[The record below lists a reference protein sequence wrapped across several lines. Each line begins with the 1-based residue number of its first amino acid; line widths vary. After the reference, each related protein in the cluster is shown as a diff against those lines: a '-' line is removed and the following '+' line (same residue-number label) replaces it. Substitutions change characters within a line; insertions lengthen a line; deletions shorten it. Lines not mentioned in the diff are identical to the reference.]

1 MLAAYRLLTEDYT
14 LLLLFEGSF
23 DRVMATLE
31 VQELYEKSTYSIVV
45 PYWEVGR
52 NEDLRSM
59 ASMFLPRKHQGSFRE
74 MFGGDEPTGFQTTIV
89 TPRERDDLKEMRSKL
104 EPHIDTLIELLGSK
118 WAEFDF
124 DKTEIGAEDTYFTQ
138 RILIEEQESRTALGD
153 LHAFREYVDR
163 MKQAGNVADAI
174 QVARE
179 VLDEDKAT
187 HLGGYISRTP
197 ATLYAGSLYGPD
209 EEFKVEDMTQSLR
222 ELYAQMSGHGLRKL
236 LSEPP
241 PEDLQEATKLLS
253 DGYHLLASGEK
264 VAALEKF
271 KAAQAATKLSD
282 ARRKSLAEFCRQNG
296 FVDDATVF
304 WSEKAEEK
312 PK

>member
-1 MLAAYRLLTEDYT
+1 
-14 LLLLFEGSF
+14 
-23 DRVMATLE
+23 
-31 VQELYEKSTYSIVV
+31 
-45 PYWEVGR
+45 
-52 NEDLRSM
+52 
-59 ASMFLPRKHQGSFRE
+59 
-74 MFGGDEPTGFQTTIV
+74 
-89 TPRERDDLKEMRSKL
+89 
-104 EPHIDTLIELLGSK
+104 
-118 WAEFDF
+118 
-124 DKTEIGAEDTYFTQ
+124 
-138 RILIEEQESRTALGD
+138 
-153 LHAFREYVDR
+153 
-163 MKQAGNVADAI
+163 
-174 QVARE
+174 
-179 VLDEDKAT
+179 
-187 HLGGYISRTP
+187 
-197 ATLYAGSLYGPD
+197 LYAGSLYGPD